1 MGFKVKY
8 PIIDDIDI
16 IEMYKEILKGT
27 RKKFANGT
35 WQRPDAIPNA
45 IKITKY
51 LIEEKLKLSDNEIK
65 DQLSEKLFVDN
76 RLRGML
82 KHCFNDSPYK
92 AINTIYPNRFK
103 EWDFNRTP
111 INFWNKEKGVEATKW
126 LIEEKLKLTDEE
138 IKEQLSIKLFADN
151 DLYGMLQQ
159 CFNGS
164 PYLAINTAY
173 PNKFKE
179 WEFSTTPVKFWNE
192 EKGIEATKWLIEEK
206 LKLTDE
212 ELKEQLSQNLFKNNN
227 LGGMLWCCFN
237 SSPYKAINT
246 TYPNKFKEWE
256 FKTVP
261 FGFWTE
267 EKGIEATK
275 WLIEEKLKLTDEELK
290 EQLSQKLFVDN
301 KLSGMFT
308 CCFNSSPYKAIN
320 TTYPNKFKEWEFK
333 QTPNKFWTEEK
344 GLEATKWLIEE
355 KLKLTDKDLKE
366 QLSIKL
372 FKDNGLFGMLS
383 ICFNGSPYQAI
394 NETYP
399 NRFKEWEFIKVP
411 KNFWNKEKG
420 IEITKWL
427 IEEKLKLSDEEMKE
441 QLSKN
446 LFKDNNLS
454 NMLNTCFNGSP
465 YQAIN
470 ETYPNKFKPEDFK
483 YFYKSSKETKSI
495 LQKSSRF

>member
-8 PIIDDIDI
+8 PTIDDIDI

-27 RKKFANGT
+27 RKKFVNGT

-212 ELKEQLSQNLFKNNN
+212 EIKEQLSTNLFKDNN
-227 LGGMLWCCFN
+227 LCGMLRSCFN
-237 SSPYKAINT
+237 DSPYQAINE

-256 FKTVP
+256 FSKTP
-261 FGFWTE
+261 NSFWTK

-275 WLIEEKLKLTDEELK
+275 WLIEEKLKLTDEQIK
-290 EQLSQKLFVDN
+290 EQLSKKLFEDN
-301 KLSGMFT
+301 KLLCMLNI
-308 CCFNSSPYKAIN
+308 CFDGSPYQVIN
-320 TTYPNKFKEWEFK
+320 ETYPNKFKEWEFNK
-333 QTPNKFWTEEK
+333 TPQNFWNKEK
-344 GLEATKWLIEE
+344 SIEATKWLIEE
-355 KLKLTDKDLKE
+355 KLKLTDEELKD
-366 QLSIKL
+366 QLSQKL
-372 FKDNGLFGMLS
+372 FKDNNLYGMLYN
-383 ICFNGSPYQAI
+383 CFNSSPYQAI
-394 NETYP
+394 N
-399 NRFKEWEFIKVP
+399 
-411 KNFWNKEKG
+411 
-420 IEITKWL
+420 
-427 IEEKLKLSDEEMKE
+427 
-441 QLSKN
+441 
-446 LFKDNNLS
+446 
-454 NMLNTCFNGSP
+454 
-465 YQAIN
+465 A
-470 ETYPNKFKPEDFK
+470 TYPNKFKPEDFK
-483 YFYKSSKETKSI
+483 YFCNCSKETKSI